1 VDLIAAPVAAL
12 LDGLVPE
19 RPLIMRNME
28 RRARDDGFPIIG
40 PAAGH
45 FCYLVARMMGARS
58 VFEMGS
64 GFGYSTAWFA
74 KAVTENGG
82 GTVDHVVWDEQ
93 LSADARSYM
102 TGLGYADVVRYTMG
116 EAVQALRDA
125 EGPFD
130 LVFNDIDKT
139 AYPASLD
146 VIRQKLRPG
155 GVLITDN
162 VLWSG
167 RVFDEDDDS
176 EQTEA
181 IREFTRLVTTGTDWS
196 TSIVPIRDGLVVA
209 IRN

>member
-1 VDLIAAPVAAL
+1 
-12 LDGLVPE
+12 
-19 RPLIMRNME
+19 
-28 RRARDDGFPIIG
+28 
-40 PAAGH
+40 
-45 FCYLVARMMGARS
+45 
-58 VFEMGS
+58 
-64 GFGYSTAWFA
+64 
-74 KAVTENGG
+74 
-82 GTVDHVVWDEQ
+82 
-93 LSADARSYM
+93 
-102 TGLGYADVVRYTMG
+102 MG

-181 IREFTRLVTTGTDWS
+181 IREFTRRVTTSTDWS